1 MWLKNKS
8 AARLGWPEPYR
19 LRGDQGGQ
27 TATVAQAIFILSKRS
42 INRVPCAASSEVT
55 GVGGWAALSYSD
67 VSAMFQVSSAS

>member
-27 TATVAQAIFILSKRS
+27 TATVAQAIFILSKQWDGRS
-42 INRVPCAASSEVT
+42 HLTAS
-55 GVGGWAALSYSD
+55 
-67 VSAMFQVSSAS
+67 